1 MPRLRRRPPAR
12 GDLVT
17 VTPRLLSAVPDPEPS
32 STPVAPATDLTPV
45 APASPAEVLLSVFDP
60 MFIGIDEF
68 GHPVRLSMIFR
79 NILVGAEPGG
89 GKSNLLNLITAH
101 AALDPSCRL
110 CLLDGKQVELGQ
122 WEDCADVFIGPD
134 LDHAIVTLRRLQ
146 IVMNNRYAYLRLRFR
161 RKVRPRDAFGTILVT
176 VDEIAYFSAT
186 AGDKKTQELFSALL
200 RDLVARGRAVGI
212 MVAAATQRPSSD
224 IIPTSLR
231 DLFAWRFAGRCT
243 TDVSSD
249 IVLGH
254 GWAARGWT
262 ANQISPTNPGV
273 GLLIGEGGVPALVKA
288 AYLSDENCHAIASYA
303 SGLRA
308 RHRAMTARLSTREIA
323 A

>member
-1 MPRLRRRPPAR
+1 
-12 GDLVT
+12 
-17 VTPRLLSAVPDPEPS
+17 
-32 STPVAPATDLTPV
+32 
-45 APASPAEVLLSVFDP
+45 
-60 MFIGIDEF
+60 
-68 GHPVRLSMIFR
+68 
-79 NILVGAEPGG
+79 
-89 GKSNLLNLITAH
+89 
-101 AALDPSCRL
+101 
-110 CLLDGKQVELGQ
+110 
-122 WEDCADVFIGPD
+122 
-134 LDHAIVTLRRLQ
+134 
-146 IVMNNRYAYLRLRFR
+146 
-161 RKVRPRDAFGTILVT
+161 
-176 VDEIAYFSAT
+176 
-186 AGDKKTQELFSALL
+186 SALL

-273 GLLIGEGGVPALVKA
+273 GLLIGDGGVPALVKA
-288 AYLSDENCHAIASYA
+288 AYLSDEDCAAIAAYA
-303 SGLRA
+303 TRLRA
-308 RHRAMTARLSTREIA
+308 RAGSVGPLSTGELA